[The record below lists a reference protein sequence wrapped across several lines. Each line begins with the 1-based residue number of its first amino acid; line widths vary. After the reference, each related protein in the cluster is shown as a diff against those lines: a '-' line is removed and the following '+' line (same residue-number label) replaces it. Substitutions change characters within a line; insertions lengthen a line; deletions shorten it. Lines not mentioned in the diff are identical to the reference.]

1 MPGNGIASP
10 GSESCDDPDPNL
22 HPRQPFAV
30 VAAGASAGGLE
41 AFTELLRCLPADT
54 GMAFVFIQHLA
65 PGHESM
71 LPQLLS
77 RESAMPVSQV
87 EDGTV
92 LAPNHVYV
100 IPPNA
105 AMTISGLVLALKARG
120 TVGTTIDSFLR
131 SLAASR
137 KSMAIAVILSGTG
150 SDGTL
155 GVQAVAEEGG
165 VVFAQDPASA
175 KFDSMPRSAIATGC
189 VDFVLTAPEIGAEL
203 ARVARE
209 PRLIHRKIPEIPEQG
224 PDSESFEELF
234 DLLRN
239 GTGIDFSLYRQ
250 TTVRRRALRR
260 IALLRQGSLHDYVE
274 YMKEHPDELQ
284 ALAQDILIR
293 VTHFFRDP
301 EAFEVL
307 AHRVFPALIRKTPP
321 DRAVRIW
328 VPGCSTGEEAY
339 SIAICFL
346 EVAEQMLRHVPVQVF
361 ATDINEAAVE
371 KARRGVYL
379 ENIAA
384 DVSPER
390 LARFFTR
397 LGKEFRI
404 DRSVR
409 DQCIFSRH
417 DLLIDPPFSRMDL
430 VSCRNVLIYLDWMH
444 EEALSRFHFALNPG
458 GFLLLGKSETASSPP
473 DLFTPLDK
481 SARLYVRQDSAAPAR
496 ASGREDGGPPSATRS
511 RVTGVAAAAQHRSSP
526 PRLSGDGREVWHSV
540 GGRGRDLHA
549 VSGGRDRRLI
559 GWPFRHG
566 GPEDPERGRLRS
578 RRRFE
583 KCSLDRRQNGPVGPV
598 GAGEA
603 W

>member
-1 MPGNGIASP
+1 MPGNGTASS

-22 HPRQPFAV
+22 HAQEPFAV

-105 AMTISGLVLALKARG
+105 AMTVSGLVLALKSRG
-120 TVGTTIDSFLR
+120 AVGTTIDGFLR

-137 KSMAIAVILSGTG
+137 KSLAIAVILSGTG

-189 VDFVLTAPEIGAEL
+189 VDFVLPAPEIGAEL

-209 PRLIHRKIPEIPEQG
+209 PRLIHHKIPEIPTPA
-224 PDSESFEELF
+224 PDSESFEELL

-260 IALLRQGSLHDYVE
+260 IALLKQGSLRNYVE
-274 YMKEHPDELQ
+274 HLKQNPDELQ

-321 DRAVRIW
+321 DRGVRIW

-339 SIAICFL
+339 SIAICFV
-346 EVAEQMLRHVPVQVF
+346 EVAEQMLSHVPVQVF
-361 ATDINEAAVE
+361 ATDINEAAIE

-390 LARFFTR
+390 LARFFAR
-397 LGKEFRI
+397 VGKEFRI
-404 DRSVR
+404 SRKLR

-444 EEALSRFHFALNPG
+444 EQALSRFHFALNPG
-458 GFLLLGKSETASSPP
+458 GFLLLGKSETASSSP

-481 SARLYVRQDSAAPAR
+481 AARLYVRQDSAGAAGP
-496 ASGREDGGPPSATRS
+496 RERQKADGPPTATRS
-511 RVTGVAAAAQHRSSP
+511 GVAGVAAASAASISATAPTR
-526 PRLSGDGREVWHSV
+526 
-540 GGRGRDLHA
+540 
-549 VSGGRDRRLI
+549 
-559 GWPFRHG
+559 
-566 GPEDPERGRLRS
+566 
-578 RRRFE
+578 
-583 KCSLDRRQNGPVGPV
+583 
-598 GAGEA
+598 
-603 W
+603 